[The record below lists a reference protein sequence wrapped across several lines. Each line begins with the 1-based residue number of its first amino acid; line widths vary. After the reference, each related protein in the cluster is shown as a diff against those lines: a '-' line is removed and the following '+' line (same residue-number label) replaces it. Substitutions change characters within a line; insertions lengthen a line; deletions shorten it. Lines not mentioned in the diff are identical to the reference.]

1 MLDLMKLELKK
12 INIRTY
18 INSTIVISIILL
30 GLIYMIAFIP
40 RVETNDPNI
49 HIFSGYKNII
59 TLFGILNMTV
69 FCILASVMYS
79 RFVIEEYKGNRAI
92 LLFSYPI
99 RRSKIF
105 ISKVMIVS
113 IFTIISMSISNII
126 IYFIFGVS
134 ETFLPL
140 VNDSITFE
148 VIAKSIMTT
157 IIMAATAVGLSII
170 SMGIGF
176 IYKSVPTTIVS
187 AILFCSLFSNIS
199 GALRSIT
206 LSTIF
211 MSIAIIA
218 AIFVAR
224 NVMKKINLMEV

>member
-1 MLDLMKLELKK
+1 MKLEVKK

-30 GLIYMIAFIP
+30 GFIYMIAFIP

-105 ISKVMIVS
+105 LSKVMIVS

-148 VIAKSIMTT
+148 VIAKSFMTT

-176 IYKSVPTTIVS
+176 INKSVPTTIVS
-187 AILFCSLFSNIS
+187 AILLFLI
-199 GALRSIT
+199 
-206 LSTIF
+206 
-211 MSIAIIA
+211 
-218 AIFVAR
+218 
-224 NVMKKINLMEV
+224 